1 MVDAAAARAAVV
13 RPLLAHARVAVRWQ
27 VGALELARGAP
38 PDAAAHAVRAK
49 LRVLQ
54 VIEPLQ
60 RLTTLQS
67 LGDRLRQ
74 REAVLGGALDD
85 AGVAVEDT
93 QQAADGNKGFQVDC
107 DEEEPPPSA
116 FDRPVAA
123 SRLLAV

>member
-1 MVDAAAARAAVV
+1 MVDAAAARAAV
-13 RPLLAHARVAVRWQ
+13 
-27 VGALELARGAP
+27 
-38 PDAAAHAVRAK
+38 AK

-85 AGVAVEDT
+85 AGVAVEDA
-93 QQAADGNKGFQVDC
+93 QQAADGEEGLQVDGH
-107 DEEEPPPSA
+107 EEEPSPPA
-116 FDRPVAA
+116 LNRAVAEGA
-123 SRLLAV
+123 SVRGQHAQERDA